1 MTSRTILAALAFA
14 LLLVFVGLPASELN
28 PVATVYGCDF
38 GDHGDGGN
46 DEDCSEDPEP
56 EPNCYWIEAATL
68 VIGADG
74 VPRLEAVARL
84 WWCDD

>member
-1 MTSRTILAALAFA
+1 MTSRTMFAALAFA
-14 LLLVFVGLPASELN
+14 LLLVFVGFPASEFN

-56 EPNCYWIEAATL
+56 EPNCYW
-68 VIGADG
+68 
-74 VPRLEAVARL
+74 LEAWTLIINDQGRPELVFVGRV